1 MSFGFL
7 AYLHQKEK
15 QMSLPILL
23 FYGFA
28 FLGIVH
34 SVIFSFLAIKNKNTA
49 DLIITFFLLAQS
61 IIILEYVFF
70 WTGLQEQYHQLCNI
84 SLTLQLLF
92 GPLLLIYVDY
102 VFSENKK
109 KSKYIFHFI
118 PAIVIFIFML
128 PYYLSTANLKIYH
141 YKMIKYFVLDLQY
154 VTYLIMA
161 HMTAYFIVILLKIK
175 KEKRI
180 GHINNWL
187 LIIVGLF
194 GFYTACYI
202 SYFIMV
208 RQSWFTLTTDYFVS
222 TGMCVSIVSIIYMA
236 YGKKKILDGFP
247 VTESLNLENIY
258 FSYKENIAES
268 NPDKKKDHT
277 LVYDYTAN
285 IKIGQPEENVFIV
298 PKTEELTEPESFNDL
313 GSVKYKNS
321 GLTADI
327 GNELAEAL
335 KQLMLNEKLYRES
348 ELKLETLAIKLGV
361 AKHYVSQVINQ
372 YYKVNF
378 FEYINMLRIEDAK
391 QLLLDSDKK
400 SMNIIEV
407 AYTVGYNTKNTFNTA
422 FRRIVGVTP
431 TAYRNQNKIRLN

>member
-1 MSFGFL
+1 
-7 AYLHQKEK
+7 
-15 QMSLPILL
+15 MSLPILL

-109 KSKYIFHFI
+109 KAKYIFHFI

-175 KEKRI
+175 KEKRV

-187 LIIVGLF
+187 FIIVGLF

-222 TGMCVSIVSIIYMA
+222 IGMCASIVSIIYFA

-247 VTESLNLENIY
+247 VKESLNLENIY
-258 FSYKENIAES
+258 FTYKENIAEN
-268 NPDKKKDHT
+268 NPDKKKEQT
-277 LVYDYTAN
+277 LIYNYSPGIET
-285 IKIGQPEENVFIV
+285 IQPEADVLIETEVEK
-298 PKTEELTEPESFNDL
+298 KTESEPTIEITT
-313 GSVKYKNS
+313 VKYKNS
-321 GLTADI
+321 GLTKDAS
-327 GNELAEAL
+327 NELAEAL
-335 KQLMLNEKLYRES
+335 NRLMQKEKLYRES
-348 ELKLETLAIKLGV
+348 ELKLETLANKLGV
-361 AKHYVSQVINQ
+361 AKHYLSQVINQ
-372 YYKVNF
+372 HYEVNF
-378 FEYINMLRIEDAK
+378 FEYINLLRIEEAK
-391 QLLLDSDKK
+391 QLLLASDKK
-400 SMNIIEV
+400 AMNIIEV

-422 FRRIVGVTP
+422 FRRITGLTP
-431 TAYRNQNKIRLN
+431 TEYRNQNKIRLN